1 MNKLIVS
8 TAQWCSTCKPY
19 KQVLLELDTS
29 NYEVLFVDVDTANK
43 VQLLDLKIRGVPT
56 TILQDSDGNEIKR
69 NTGAMS
75 LQQIKQWLEGV

>member
-29 NYEVLFVDVDTANK
+29 NYEVIFVDVDTASK

-56 TILQDSDGNEIKR
+56 TILQDSEGNEVKR
-69 NTGAMS
+69 STGAMS

>member
-29 NYEVLFVDVDTANK
+29 NYDIVFVDVDTASK

-56 TILQDSDGNEIKR
+56 TILQDSEGNEIKR